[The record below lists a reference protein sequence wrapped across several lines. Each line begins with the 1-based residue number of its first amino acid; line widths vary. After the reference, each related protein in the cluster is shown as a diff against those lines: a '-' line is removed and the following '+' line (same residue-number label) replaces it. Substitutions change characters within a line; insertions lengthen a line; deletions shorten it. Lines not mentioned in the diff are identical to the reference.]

1 MFPHPEDLHRL
12 HQQQHAELIRH
23 HTLLRQA
30 RGANP
35 PTHRLRE
42 IGLQI
47 STFVLSGR
55 WWKGITALFTH
66 HNHPDRT
73 FTTAG
78 RKGALPAIT
87 PSTFPL
93 GSPASALT
101 DSAAESTR
109 R

>member
-23 HTLLRQA
+23 HTLVRQA
-30 RGANP
+30 RAANP

-55 WWKGITALFTH
+55 WWKGITGAVHPPQPPGPNLHNRGAQRRAAGH
-66 HNHPDRT
+66 HTVPV
-73 FTTAG
+73 
-78 RKGALPAIT
+78 PAR
-87 PSTFPL
+87 
-93 GSPASALT
+93 LT
-101 DSAAESTR
+101 RECSR
-109 R
+109 

>member
-1 MFPHPEDLHRL
+1 
-12 HQQQHAELIRH
+12 
-23 HTLLRQA
+23 
-30 RGANP
+30 
-35 PTHRLRE
+35 LRE

-73 FTTAG
+73 FTTAV

-87 PSTFPL
+87 PAPTTERKSRRERSL
-93 GSPASALT
+93 VM
-101 DSAAESTR
+101 TR
-109 R
+109 RF

>member
-1 MFPHPEDLHRL
+1 MFPHPEDMHRL

-23 HTLLRQA
+23 HTLVRQA

-73 FTTAG
+73 FTTAV
-78 RKGALPAIT
+78 RKCQRSCNSPGWDGC
-87 PSTFPL
+87 PSRN
-93 GSPASALT
+93 SPPWFVT
-101 DSAAESTR
+101 
-109 R
+109 